1 MTAPLI
7 SFFVPGVPR
16 AKQSFRVSGRGRGFT
31 PARVKSWQSDVGWAA
46 QLAMRA
52 RGMVDPIGG
61 NLAVHLTFFLP
72 NARKV
77 DNDNLAK
84 CVQDAMNGIVY
95 EDDQYN
101 VRLVVDKYI
110 CRAKQ
115 GVYVMVTPAGRALE
129 VDEEIV
135 NALAGNTSEPTE

>member
-1 MTAPLI
+1 MNTPLI

-16 AKQSFRVSGRGRGFT
+16 PKQSFRVAGRGRGFT
-31 PARVKSWQSDVGWAA
+31 PARIKAWQSDVGWAA
-46 QLAMRA
+46 QMAMRA
-52 RGMVDPIGG
+52 LGMVDPICG

-95 EDDQYN
+95 KDDQYN

-110 CRAKQ
+110 CRARQ
-115 GVYVMVTPAGRALE
+115 GVYVTVDPCARPLE

-135 NALAGNTSEPTE
+135 RSLAGETH